1 MMKYIRVQETN
12 VSLSQGATMS
22 QELLKSISEENIGI
36 LVRTFYA
43 QVLEDTI
50 LAPFFIEK
58 LGDNLQSEA
67 WEEHLLLL
75 TEFWKFVA
83 LGYDEYK
90 GNPLQPHFHIAGI
103 SREAFAGWLK
113 LFHQTID
120 TLYTPSVGEYFKQK
134 STDIA
139 ENFMRKLGL

>member
-1 MMKYIRVQETN
+1 MTLIPQNTIN
-12 VSLSQGATMS
+12 
-22 QELLKSISEENIGI
+22 EENIEI
-36 LVRTFYA
+36 LVRTFYP
-43 QVLEDTI
+43 QVLKDPI

-58 LGDNLQSEA
+58 LGDDIKSEM

-90 GNPLQPHFHIAGI
+90 GNPLQPHLHIQGLN
-103 SREAFAGWLK
+103 RDAFATWLN
-113 LFHQTID
+113 LFHQTVD
-120 TLYTPSVGEYFKQK
+120 QVYTPSVGEYFKQK

-139 ENFMRKLGL
+139 QNFMRKLSL

>member
-1 MMKYIRVQETN
+1 
-12 VSLSQGATMS
+12 MS
-22 QELLKSISEENIGI
+22 QELQKSINEENIEI
-36 LVRTFYA
+36 LVRTFYS

-58 LGDNLQSEA
+58 LGDDLQSKE

-83 LGYDEYK
+83 LGYDEYN
-90 GNPLQPHFHIAGI
+90 GNPLQPHFHIVGI
-103 SREAFAGWLK
+103 SREAFTSWLK
-113 LFHQTID
+113 LFHQTVD
-120 TLYTPSVGEYFKQK
+120 KLYASSVGEYFKQK

-139 ENFMRKLGL
+139 ENFMHKLSL

>member
-1 MMKYIRVQETN
+1 MMKYIREQETN
-12 VSLSQGATMS
+12 ASLSQGVSMS
-22 QELLKSISEENIGI
+22 QELFKSINEENIEI

-43 QVLEDTI
+43 QVLEDTT

-58 LGDNLQSEA
+58 LGDNLQSKT

-90 GNPLQPHFHIAGI
+90 GNPLQPHFNITGI
-103 SREAFAGWLK
+103 SREAFTSWLK
-113 LFHQTID
+113 LFHQTVD
-120 TLYTPSVGEYFKQK
+120 KLYTPSVGEYFKQK
-134 STDIA
+134 STNVA
-139 ENFMRKLGL
+139 ENFMRKLSL